1 VQTLADIDVN
11 QIIAAAQAAAQQGQS
26 GSIEDIPLIPL
37 WQVRPASSAKKSG
50 TGGGAGSS
58 AAADRALSDRPPT
71 AGNVNPIWQTV
82 AQPLAGNDYS
92 TMTAA
97 EGHWMDMSA
106 EERMAFAAAAE
117 KAGVWKKSQGADAL
131 FQAWG
136 KAVGWAGKYNNLH
149 QDNKDK
155 WMSPFEA
162 VSNMAIAGLADDN
175 QSHDGFSTQTSIQQ
189 FSVQQLQ
196 QNARQILQ
204 QELGRN
210 PTGSEMKAYTAAVN
224 AAARAN
230 PQMVTQQ
237 QTLNSDGS
245 QSTDR
250 VVNGGI
256 DPNEIIQ
263 GMAQGTQESADFK
276 TAAQYL
282 PALQQAIGASIHM

>member
-1 VQTLADIDVN
+1 MQTLADIDVN
-11 QIIAAAQAAAQQGQS
+11 QIIAAAQAQQS
-26 GSIEDIPLIPL
+26 GAATSVEDVPLIPL
-37 WQVRPASSAKKSG
+37 WRVRPSSPIK
-50 TGGGAGSS
+50 TGGSGSGAGSS
-58 AAADRALSDRPPT
+58 AAADRAIADKPPLP
-71 AGNVNPIWQTV
+71 GNVNPMWVTGPQAT
-82 AQPLAGNDYS
+82 GNDYS

-97 EGHWMDMSA
+97 EGHWMDMTA
-106 EERMAFAAAAE
+106 EERLAFAAAAE

-149 QDNKDK
+149 KGDQSK
-155 WMSPFEA
+155 WLSPFEA
-162 VSNMAIAGLADDN
+162 VTNMAIAGMADDD
-175 QSHDGFSTQTSIQQ
+175 QSHDGFSTEQTIQQ
-189 FSVQQLQ
+189 FSTQQLQ
-196 QNARQILQ
+196 QQARSILQ

-230 PQMVTQQ
+230 PQTVTQQ
-237 QTLNSDGS
+237 QVDNGDGS
-245 QSTDR
+245 TATSR

-263 GMAQGTQESADFK
+263 DMAQGTEESDAFK
-276 TAAQYL
+276 TASQYL